1 LTIGILNVSLEKNK
15 SIMKREKLDLSIPK
29 NRIIVALDVNTLE
42 EVKHWVEI
50 LHPYVG
56 MFKIGF
62 ELIHSVGGPQAVQV
76 VHDAGGRVFYDCKL
90 HDIPETM
97 KKASKSIADMGVE
110 IFNVHASAGMEAVQ
124 KVSEVKGDSALSV
137 VTILTSMD
145 EDECLSIYNS
155 TIEATVLSFFHQLNN
170 LADYMICS
178 PKEAAIVKRYNNE
191 FGKMFNFKTITPG
204 IRPLWAV
211 DNDQNPDRIMTP
223 KKAILA
229 GCDLLVIGRPILQ
242 PPSEIGDS
250 IKAAQMIADEIAE
263 ALKELD
269 VNA

>member
-1 LTIGILNVSLEKNK
+1 MTKQ
-15 SIMKREKLDLSIPK
+15 KLDLSIPK

-110 IFNVHASAGMEAVQ
+110 IFNVHASAGSEALT
-124 KVSEVKGDSALSV
+124 KVMDVRGDSSV
-137 VTILTSMD
+137 AAVTVLTSMSN
-145 EDECLSIYNS
+145 EECMQIYGKSIKD
-155 TIEATVLSFFHQLNN
+155 TVQMFAKGISRAGLEYAISSPSEVYLVKYGEN
-170 LADYMICS
+170 LLKLYAL
-178 PKEAAIVKRYNNE
+178 
-191 FGKMFNFKTITPG
+191 TPG

-211 DNDQNPDRIMTP
+211 ANDQNPDRIMTP
-223 KKAILA
+223 KKAILT

-242 PPSEIGDS
+242 PPAEIGDS
-250 IKAAQMIADEIAE
+250 VKAAQMIANEIAE
-263 ALKELD
+263 AFEELRTS
-269 VNA
+269 

>member
-1 LTIGILNVSLEKNK
+1 
-15 SIMKREKLDLSIPK
+15 MKKLPLDLSIPK

-62 ELIHSVGGPQAVQV
+62 ELIHSVGGPQAVKV
-76 VHDAGGRVFYDCKL
+76 IHDAGGRVFYDCKL

-97 KKASKSIADMGVE
+97 KKASMAIVKSGVE
-110 IFNVHASAGMEAVQ
+110 LFNIHASAGSEAIQ
-124 KVSEVKGDSALSV
+124 KVSEIKGESSLAA
-137 VTILTSMD
+137 VTVLTSMD
-145 EDECLSIYNS
+145 EDTCLTIYNS
-155 TIEATVLSFFHQLNN
+155 SIESTVLSFFRELNKFSV
-170 LADYMICS
+170 DYAICS
-178 PKEAAIVKRYNNE
+178 PKEVAVIKSYNE
-191 FGKMFNFKTITPG
+191 KFGKVLKFKTITPG

-211 DNDQNPDRIMTP
+211 TNDQNPDRIMTP

-242 PPSEIGDS
+242 PPAEIGDS

-269 VNA
+269 AKV